1 MEVLL
6 TKLSL
11 NPDPQSS
18 LAASQAPSG
27 RASLARC
34 LETVVPLPAGG
45 LLVFGGEVDDGG
57 EVDGY
62 EQTHEEM

>member
-1 MEVLL
+1 
-6 TKLSL
+6 
-11 NPDPQSS
+11 
-18 LAASQAPSG
+18 
-27 RASLARC
+27 
-34 LETVVPLPAGG
+34 VVPLPAGG